1 MQEGLPILT
10 TKWTISGSATP
21 SSTALLWSDAT
32 FGCVHWESPI
42 VVQGVL
48 YAHGRERQALGLDA
62 ARGAARLYTVTPCRA
77 VDTRQPAGPTGGPSL
92 AGGGA
97 KRRFVITGQCG
108 VPTTTLA
115 VAANVT
121 VVGPAANGDLRLGPS
136 GFAAQTSTINFN
148 MGRIRAN
155 NAVIGL
161 TGDPLGSLAVQADL
175 AGSVDLVIDIVGYFK

>member
-1 MQEGLPILT
+1 LT
-10 TKWTISGSATP
+10 DESGKLWAWAP
-21 SSTALLWSDAT
+21 TAA
-32 FGCVHWESPI
+32 P
-42 VVQGVL
+42 
-48 YAHGRERQALGLDA
+48 LGF
-62 ARGAARLYTVTPCRA
+62 YTVTPCRA

-108 VPTTTLA
+108 VPATALA

-121 VVGPAANGDLRLGPS
+121 VVGPAGNGDLRFGPS

-155 NAVIGL
+155 NTVIGL

-175 AGSVDLVIDIVGYFK
+175 AGSVDLVIDVVGYFK